1 MKKIIFL
8 TLLIILSN
16 CTLNKVIHH
25 HGVHNLEKKQV
36 NLRTNQSNINDVIK
50 LIGPPS
56 TKSKFDNDLYIYIER
71 KTTGSK
77 LTKLGKKKLIL
88 NNVLLLEFDSRGILA
103 SKKFFNKDEMN
114 KIKFDDSSTE
124 LNYTKRSFVN
134 DFLFSLRQRID
145 DPLGKKR
152 TRSD

>member
-8 TLLIILSN
+8 TLLIFLSN
-16 CTLNKVIHH
+16 CTLKKVVHH
-25 HGVHNLEKKQV
+25 HGVHNLEQKQL
-36 NLRTNQSNINDVIK
+36 NLRINQSNTNDVIK

-56 TKSKFDNDLYIYIER
+56 TRSKFDNDLFIYIER

-77 LTKLGKKKLIL
+77 LTRLGKKKLIA
-88 NNVLLLEFDSRGILA
+88 NNVLLLEFDNTGVLIN
-103 SKKFFNKDEMN
+103 KKFFNKDQMN
-114 KIKFDDSSTE
+114 KIKFDEYTTS

-152 TRSD
+152 VRND

>member
-1 MKKIIFL
+1 
-8 TLLIILSN
+8 LSN
-16 CTLNKVIHH
+16 CTLKKVVHH
-25 HGVHNLEKKQV
+25 HGVHNLEQKQV
-36 NLRTNQSNINDVIK
+36 KLRLNQSNSNDVIK

-56 TKSKFDNDLYIYIER
+56 TKSKFDTDVYIYIER

-77 LTKLGKKKLIL
+77 LTRMGKKKLLL
-88 NNVLLLEFDSRGILA
+88 NNVLILEFNNKGLLI
-103 SKKFFNKDEMN
+103 SKKFLNKDQMN
-114 KIKFDDSSTE
+114 KVKFVDDTTS

>member
-1 MKKIIFL
+1 M
-8 TLLIILSN
+8 SN